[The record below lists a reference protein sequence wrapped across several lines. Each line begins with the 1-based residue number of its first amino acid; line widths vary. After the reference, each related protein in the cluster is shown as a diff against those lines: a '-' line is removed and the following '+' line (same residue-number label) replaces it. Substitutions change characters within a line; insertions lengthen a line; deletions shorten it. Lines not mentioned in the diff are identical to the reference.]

1 MENQNLIF
9 IVLSLIIITIIFLLF
24 YILHINSK
32 IKRQNDE
39 LKRFI
44 KEEFNFYHNSQS
56 DTNYRMSQ
64 SIDDIKTKIAKE
76 MGELELKVQDDFN
89 LFHDRTNKRFNI
101 LETNLHTSLFN
112 SAKSQNE
119 LFANINARMARIDKT
134 QESLTELSKDIVSL
148 EAILQDKKARGI
160 FGEIELYSLLEVAY
174 GKDDKLYQRQYRL
187 ANGSIAD
194 AVIFLN
200 DENFFLAIDSKFP
213 LENYRRIYDE
223 NEDKLKASKDFKK
236 DIKNHI
242 DAISKKYI
250 LDDLTAPMALMFIP
264 AEAIYMEI
272 FNNFTDMVDYA
283 YLKHVYLVSPASLM
297 AYITAI
303 KNIYIG
309 HRKEKIAKDLLASV
323 SQLAIEFKR
332 FDERVNKL
340 DRDYNNLVEDFND
353 LKTTS
358 RKIISRFNDINNGR
372 LNEDI
377 KDREDE

>member
-9 IVLSLIIITIIFLLF
+9 IVLSLIIIAIIFLLF
-24 YILHINSK
+24 YTLQINSK
-32 IKRQNDE
+32 TKRQNDE

-56 DTNYRMSQ
+56 DNNYRMSQ

-89 LFHDRTNKRFNI
+89 LFHDRTDKRFNS

-119 LFANINARMARIDKT
+119 LFANINAHMARIDKT
-134 QESLTELSKDIVSL
+134 QESLAELSKDIVSL
-148 EAILQDKKARGI
+148 EAILQDKKARGV

-174 GKDDKLYQRQYRL
+174 GKDNELYQRQYKL

-200 DENFFLAIDSKFP
+200 DEDFFLAIDSKFP

-223 NEDKLKASKDFKK
+223 NEDKFKASKDFKK

-250 LDDLTAPMALMFIP
+250 LDDMTTPMALMFIP

-283 YLKHVYLVSPASLM
+283 YLKHVYLVSPTSLM

-340 DRDYNNLVEDFND
+340 DKDYNNLVEDFDN

-358 RKIISRFNDINNGR
+358 RKIISRFNNINNGK

>member
-1 MENQNLIF
+1 MENQNLLF

-32 IKRQNDE
+32 TKRQNDE

-44 KEEFNFYHNSQS
+44 KEEFNLYHNSQS

-119 LFANINARMARIDKT
+119 LFANINAHMARIDKT
-134 QESLTELSKDIVSL
+134 QESLNELSKDIVSL
-148 EAILQDKKARGI
+148 EAILQDKKARGV

-264 AEAIYMEI
+264 AETIYTEI

-283 YLKHVYLVSPASLM
+283 YLKHVYLVSPTSLM

-340 DRDYNNLVEDFND
+340 DRDYNNLVEDFNN

-358 RKIISRFNDINNGR
+358 RKIINRFNDINNGR
-372 LNEDI
+372 LNENI

>member
-9 IVLSLIIITIIFLLF
+9 IVLSLIIIAIIFLLF
-24 YILHINSK
+24 YILQINSK
-32 IKRQNDE
+32 TKRQNDE

-56 DTNYRMSQ
+56 DNNYRMSQ

-89 LFHDRTNKRFNI
+89 LFHDRTDKRFNS

-119 LFANINARMARIDKT
+119 LFANINAHMARIDKT
-134 QESLTELSKDIVSL
+134 QESLAELSKDIVSL
-148 EAILQDKKARGI
+148 ETILQDKKARGV

-174 GKDDKLYQRQYRL
+174 GKDDKLYQRQYKL
-187 ANGSIAD
+187 TNGSIAD

-200 DENFFLAIDSKFP
+200 DEDFFLAIDSKFP

-223 NEDKLKASKDFKK
+223 NEDKFKASKDFKK

-242 DAISKKYI
+242 EAISKKYI
-250 LDDLTAPMALMFIP
+250 LDDMTTPMALMFIP

-283 YLKHVYLVSPASLM
+283 YLKHVYLVSPTSLM

-340 DRDYNNLVEDFND
+340 DKDYNNLVEDFDN

-358 RKIISRFNDINNGR
+358 RKIISRFNNINNGK

>member
-9 IVLSLIIITIIFLLF
+9 IVLSLIIIAIIFLLF
-24 YILHINSK
+24 YILQINSK
-32 IKRQNDE
+32 TKRQNDE

-56 DTNYRMSQ
+56 DNNYRMSQ

-89 LFHDRTNKRFNI
+89 LFHDRTDKRFNS

-119 LFANINARMARIDKT
+119 LFANINAHMARIDKT
-134 QESLTELSKDIVSL
+134 QESLAELSKDIVSL
-148 EAILQDKKARGI
+148 ETILQDKKARGV

-174 GKDDKLYQRQYRL
+174 GKDDKLYQRQYKL
-187 ANGSIAD
+187 TNGSIAD

-200 DENFFLAIDSKFP
+200 DEDFFLAIDSKFP

-223 NEDKLKASKDFKK
+223 NEDKFKASKDFKK

-250 LDDLTAPMALMFIP
+250 LDDMTTPMALMFIP

-283 YLKHVYLVSPASLM
+283 YLKHVYLVSPTSLM

-340 DRDYNNLVEDFND
+340 DKDYNNLVEDFDN

-358 RKIISRFNDINNGR
+358 RKIISRFNNINNGK

>member
-1 MENQNLIF
+1 M
-9 IVLSLIIITIIFLLF
+9 
-24 YILHINSK
+24 
-32 IKRQNDE
+32 
-39 LKRFI
+39 
-44 KEEFNFYHNSQS
+44 
-56 DTNYRMSQ
+56 
-64 SIDDIKTKIAKE
+64 
-76 MGELELKVQDDFN
+76 
-89 LFHDRTNKRFNI
+89 
-101 LETNLHTSLFN
+101 
-112 SAKSQNE
+112 
-119 LFANINARMARIDKT
+119 
-134 QESLTELSKDIVSL
+134 
-148 EAILQDKKARGI
+148 QDKKARGV

-174 GKDDKLYQRQYRL
+174 GKDDKLYQRQYKL
-187 ANGSIAD
+187 TNGSIAD

-200 DENFFLAIDSKFP
+200 DEDFFLAIDSKFP

-223 NEDKLKASKDFKK
+223 NEDKFKASKDFKK

-250 LDDLTAPMALMFIP
+250 LNDMTAPMALMFIP

-283 YLKHVYLVSPASLM
+283 YLKHVYLVSPTSLM

-340 DRDYNNLVEDFND
+340 DKDYNNLVEDFDN

-358 RKIISRFNDINNGR
+358 RKIISRFNNINNGK